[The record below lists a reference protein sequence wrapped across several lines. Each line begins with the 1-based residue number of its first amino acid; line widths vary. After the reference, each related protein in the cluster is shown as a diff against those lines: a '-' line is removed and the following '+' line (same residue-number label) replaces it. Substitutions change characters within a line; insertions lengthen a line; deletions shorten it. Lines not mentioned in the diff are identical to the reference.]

1 MCICLRSVSP
11 PCSMKRRT
19 LLCPLLLP
27 RSQLGACYRQVHSD
41 VWAEG
46 DLPGCEPLA
55 RIRLNIHENWR
66 SLSQA
71 PVRAGFAFSVWT
83 RQRLWQVRNWPLTLC
98 RFWVALQ
105 HWSERNTPHPSPRQR
120 SVSDSSYQC
129 KPPFSPR
136 LLFIST
142 SHTHTHTHTHIK
154 HRCVWLKHAASC
166 FPGLQRSSLWLLFLH
181 TLVWLQNC
189 ALTEQPAGLWSHIWT
204 RRWHQTVKVP
214 KSVGFPQGHHRC
226 TPWLSWHPLFT
237 EITEMFRVL
246 LGGFWGRV
254 ECKTNF
260 NTGRIDCSPGSL
272 SQCLD
277 GTELVLL

>member
-1 MCICLRSVSP
+1 MRTEEGFHKPQSGQALHSPFGPARGFGRLGTGPWHSAGSGSLSSTEVRGIHLTPLPGRGASVTLVINVSP
-11 PCSMKRRT
+11 PSVCVCS
-19 LLCPLLLP
+19 L
-27 RSQLGACYRQVHSD
+27 
-41 VWAEG
+41 WA
-46 DLPGCEPLA
+46 L
-55 RIRLNIHENWR
+55 
-66 SLSQA
+66 
-71 PVRAGFAFSVWT
+71 
-83 RQRLWQVRNWPLTLC
+83 
-98 RFWVALQ
+98 
-105 HWSERNTPHPSPRQR
+105 
-120 SVSDSSYQC
+120 
-129 KPPFSPR
+129 
-136 LLFIST
+136 
-142 SHTHTHTHTHIK
+142 HTHTHQEAQVCLTEQ
-154 HRCVWLKHAASC
+154 CAASC

-189 ALTEQPAGLWSHIWT
+189 ALTEQPAGLWSHVWT